1 MYQALFISGL
11 GVYLLFSGNILPL
24 IYS

>member
-11 GVYLLFSGNILPL
+11 GVYLLFSGNILPF